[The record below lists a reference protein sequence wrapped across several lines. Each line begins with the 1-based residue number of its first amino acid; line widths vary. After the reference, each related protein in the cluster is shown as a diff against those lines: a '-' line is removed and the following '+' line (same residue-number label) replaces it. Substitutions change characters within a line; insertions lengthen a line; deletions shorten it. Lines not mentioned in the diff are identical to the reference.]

1 MKRLAT
7 STYKT
12 LNTPHGTIT
21 YAVAE
26 NNSTDNSVDIISKSA
41 ALSVNDAVD
50 IMLRSNNK
58 ESAELCMTDNEVY
71 IISYSGHDTEITIPE
86 TIENYP
92 VTCIAKKAF
101 LSNKLIREIMLPSTI
116 TEIGDYAFARCSK
129 LNKVGIPYKSIQMGQ
144 GILMECDALTQ
155 IYNTAGSEVEDFQTK
170 DIISPVVSDK
180 LDSESGIVDFNQT
193 LRNDVSYM
201 LAATTGILD
210 APYLFDLESAGSDD
224 WFRKWDT
231 RMKMKMEMD
240 DSEGFS
246 KMLLCGEEDYGSNE
260 TDPEFYKHLKR
271 LSKIRVA
278 MLRLMHNINLESRTY
293 DLLKQYLLMHIKG
306 AKHEETWDVILNE
319 HGDEKEY
326 YEFLT
331 DIGGVT
337 ENNFELMLT
346 DMGDRHTEMKAF
358 LMKYVDSLNEGKDA
372 FSEFDL

>member
-26 NNSTDNSVDIISKSA
+26 SD
-41 ALSVNDAVD
+41 SVNNEVN
-50 IMLRSNNK
+50 ITSNTSDDK
-58 ESAELCMTDNEVY
+58 EAIAELSANSEVY
-71 IISYSGHDTEITIPE
+71 IMSYSGHDTEITIPD
-86 TIENYP
+86 TIEGFS

-101 LSNKLIREIMLPSTI
+101 LSNKLIKEIMLPSSI
-116 TEIGDYAFARCSK
+116 IEIGDYAFARCSK
-129 LNKVGIPYKSIQMGQ
+129 LNKVGIPYKNIKMGQ

-155 IYNTAGSEVEDFQTK
+155 IYNTAEGENG
-170 DIISPVVSDK
+170 IISAKNIISLEVSDK
-180 LDSESGIVDFNQT
+180 LDSTCDIVDLNKK
-193 LRNDVSYM
+193 LRDDVSYM

-224 WFRKWDT
+224 WFKKWDT

-260 TDPEFYKHLKR
+260 TDPEYYKHLKR

-278 MLRLMHNINLESRTY
+278 MLRFMHNVNLDGKIY

-337 ENNFELMLT
+337 EENFELMLA
-346 DMGDRHTEMKAF
+346 DMGNRHTEMKAY
-358 LMKYVDSLNEGKDA
+358 LMKYIDTLNDGKDA
-372 FSEFDL
+372 FSEFEL